1 MNITLKDIEII
12 LVFIVSLMTS
22 IEFLLKKFKNQIRKI
37 LEPINENINNIDISQ
52 CKNFLVKYLSD
63 IENNR
68 YVTEAEKQRAYEI
81 YDHYTNDLKQNSY
94 IHNKWDVLIGG
105 NNEK

>member
-52 CKNFLVKYLSD
+52 CKNFLVK
-63 IENNR
+63 
-68 YVTEAEKQRAYEI
+68 
-81 YDHYTNDLKQNSY
+81 
-94 IHNKWDVLIGG
+94 
-105 NNEK
+105 